1 MEAGGSTDDPFR
13 DAVLRAAHSA
23 LVDDDASEEER
34 LALADDL
41 SDAWP
46 PEVPAMPLEAQLGQ
60 MDPELRDALRSEG
73 IPDDQVLLTAYALA
87 HLVRFDEPFRPG

>member
-1 MEAGGSTDDPFR
+1 MDEAFR

-34 LALADDL
+34 QALADDL

-46 PEVPAMPLEAQLGQ
+46 PDVPATPLEALTRL
-60 MDPELRDALRSEG
+60 MDPELRDALRSQG
-73 IPDDQVLLTAYALA
+73 IPDDQVFLAAYALA
-87 HLVRFDEPFRPG
+87 HLVRFGEPFRPG

>member
-1 MEAGGSTDDPFR
+1 MDDPFR

-23 LVDDDASEEER
+23 LVDDDASEDER
-34 LALADDL
+34 QALADEL

-46 PEVPAMPLEAQLGQ
+46 PEVSDMPVDILTRQ

-73 IPDDQVLLTAYALA
+73 IPDDQVLLAAYALA
-87 HLVRFDEPFRPG
+87 HVVRFGEPFRPD

>member
-1 MEAGGSTDDPFR
+1 MDDPFR

-34 LALADDL
+34 QALADEL

-46 PEVPAMPLEAQLGQ
+46 PEVPDMPVENLTRQ

-73 IPDDQVLLTAYALA
+73 IADDQVLLAAYALA
-87 HLVRFDEPFRPG
+87 HLVRFGEPFRPA

>member
-1 MEAGGSTDDPFR
+1 MDDPFR

-34 LALADDL
+34 QALADEL

-46 PEVPAMPLEAQLGQ
+46 PEVPEMPIGILTRQ

-73 IPDDQVLLTAYALA
+73 IPDDQVLLAAYALA
-87 HLVRFDEPFRPG
+87 HVVRFGEPFRPA

>member
-1 MEAGGSTDDPFR
+1 MDDPFR

-23 LVDDDASEEER
+23 LVEDDASEEER
-34 LALADDL
+34 QALADEL

-46 PEVPAMPLEAQLGQ
+46 PEVPDMPVGILTKQ

-73 IPDDQVLLTAYALA
+73 IPDDQVLLAAYALA
-87 HLVRFDEPFRPG
+87 HVVRFGEPFRPA

>member
-1 MEAGGSTDDPFR
+1 MEAGESTDDPFR

-34 LALADDL
+34 QALADDL

-46 PEVPAMPLEAQLGQ
+46 ADVPPMPLAAQLSQ

-73 IPDDQVLLTAYALA
+73 IPDDQVFAAAYALA
-87 HLVRFDEPFRPG
+87 HLVRFDEPFRPS